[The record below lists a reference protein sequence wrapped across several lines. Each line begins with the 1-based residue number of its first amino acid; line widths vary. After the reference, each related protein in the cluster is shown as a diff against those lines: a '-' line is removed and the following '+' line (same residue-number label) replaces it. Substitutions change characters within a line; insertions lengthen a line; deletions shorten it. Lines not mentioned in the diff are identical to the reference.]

1 MNIGY
6 FYFKLSFLIH
16 FKNINLIYNVFFT
29 FINTTPYIIT
39 KIHFLY
45 ILRITRG
52 SSENILKFHL
62 YSNYKI
68 LDITI
73 VWNFRHFHGLKF
85 QTFPWSEISDT
96 SMVWNFRHMHGLKF
110 QTFPWSDFR
119 NFHGLKFQTHR
130 WSEISDISIVWNF
143 RHFNCCEITINM
155 GLSKMIVKS

>member
-45 ILRITRG
+45 ILRITRV
-52 SSENILKFHL
+52 SSENILKFHM

-96 SMVWNFRHMHGLKF
+96 SMVWNFRQMHGLKF
-110 QTFPWSDFR
+110 QTFPWSEISETSMVWNFR
-119 NFHGLKFQTHR
+119 HIDGLKFQTFPL
-130 WSEISDISIVWNF
+130 SEISDISMV
-143 RHFNCCEITINM
+143 
-155 GLSKMIVKS
+155 VKSQ